1 MKKFSIVLFLIFCF
15 AFVFSGCEKGGDVSD
30 NNTGY
35 DNKPIAKVDNWNED
49 YQNKGEY
56 SYSNK
61 ANSVPQ
67 YSAGMNVKPEMMKS
81 FSAADSANIGFSVGG
96 AKDIN
101 NFRENIKNDYL
112 PLLTDVTYEGVFYD
126 YYFDRGQNKK
136 CEKLFCPSYNMAFSK
151 DPFSRNDEYFLAVG
165 LNSNIKESDFKR
177 KKLNLMIVMD
187 ISGSMGSPFDSY
199 YYDRFGKEIKLDD
212 KEVSNKKKIEIAAKS
227 VANLLDQLDKD
238 DNFGIVLFDDQAYLA
253 KPFSKVEETDMN
265 AIKGHILELVEQG
278 GTNMSAG
285 MNFGTDQFKE
295 LKEVNQDEYEN
306 RIIFLTDAMPNFG
319 ETGEFGLLG
328 MTKDNANNKIY
339 STFMGMGVD
348 FNTELIEIISK
359 IKGANY
365 YSVHSEKQ
373 FAETLD
379 EGFDY
384 MVTPLVFDL
393 NLKMESSGYEI
404 LKVYGSSEASEAT
417 GEIMKINTLFPSKT
431 EGGETKGGIVILH
444 LKKNGEDGK
453 IKLTV
458 SYEDRNGKKDSSS
471 EEIDFKSLENNSYDN
486 KGIRKGILLSR
497 YVNLLH
503 AWILEERKQVVYDDY
518 KPMPCPVYKCGI
530 IIPEEL
536 PPLSMLGKWER
547 QSVPLTVSSE
557 YKQNFSEFKK
567 YLESE
572 MEVIKDDSLKREV
585 EI

>member
-1 MKKFSIVLFLIFCF
+1 M
-15 AFVFSGCEKGGDVSD
+15 
-30 NNTGY
+30 
-35 DNKPIAKVDNWNED
+35 
-49 YQNKGEY
+49 
-56 SYSNK
+56 
-61 ANSVPQ
+61 
-67 YSAGMNVKPEMMKS
+67 
-81 FSAADSANIGFSVGG
+81 
-96 AKDIN
+96 
-101 NFRENIKNDYL
+101 
-112 PLLTDVTYEGVFYD
+112 
-126 YYFDRGQNKK
+126 
-136 CEKLFCPSYNMAFSK
+136 
-151 DPFSRNDEYFLAVG
+151 
-165 LNSNIKESDFKR
+165 
-177 KKLNLMIVMD
+177 
-187 ISGSMGSPFDSY
+187 
-199 YYDRFGKEIKLDD
+199 
-212 KEVSNKKKIEIAAKS
+212 
-227 VANLLDQLDKD
+227 
-238 DNFGIVLFDDQAYLA
+238 
-253 KPFSKVEETDMN
+253 
-265 AIKGHILELVEQG
+265 
-278 GTNMSAG
+278 
-285 MNFGTDQFKE
+285 
-295 LKEVNQDEYEN
+295 
-306 RIIFLTDAMPNFG
+306 
-319 ETGEFGLLG
+319 
-328 MTKDNANNKIY
+328 
-339 STFMGMGVD
+339 
-348 FNTELIEIISK
+348 
-359 IKGANY
+359 
-365 YSVHSEKQ
+365 HSEKQ

-585 EI
+585 EILDLLVGE